1 MPAYLCRWPNG
12 DVTLL
17 NARNR
22 DDAVILLDEFDDAD
36 LAELYRLDSLMVDL
50 RLSDDGQFKLCALGE
65 STRAEIIQT
74 AFPELAATLAS
85 DDLIGL
91 DFEGEEYRA
100 KVRHAVNNERK
111 RKLSQTHGRAREPST
126 ELGKRLQQQTGAST
140 TLVDHWVDSFARE
153 VLEDTDDETVQ

>member
-1 MPAYLCRWPNG
+1 MPAYLCRWSNG

-22 DDAVILLDEFDDAD
+22 DDAVILLDEFDDAE

-50 RLSDDGQFKLCALGE
+50 RLCDDGQFKLCGLGE
-65 STRAEIIQT
+65 STRDEIIEM

-85 DDLIGL
+85 DDLMGL
-91 DFEGEEYRA
+91 DFEGEEYLA

-111 RKLSQTHGRAREPST
+111 RKLRQGQERAREPST

-140 TLVDHWVDSFARE
+140 TLVDHWVDSFGRE
-153 VLEDTDDETVQ
+153 ILESTDDETVQ